1 MDFFEKLSK
10 TVAQGI
16 DRAKFEADKFQKVS
30 RIQGELNEIK
40 RTLDSTMI
48 DLGFRAYDLYR
59 AGQISSPSVAELV
72 ETIDELRS
80 HLVVQE
86 DALKEVQAIL
96 YEEPD
101 VPEKP
106 PSTQTITIEKETPSQ
121 PPPLHQGPPPP
132 PPATGTKA
140 CPSCGFQ
147 MPLRARFCPR
157 CGHHVGS

>member
-16 DRAKFEADKFQKVS
+16 DRAKFEADKFQKIS

-59 AGQISSPSVAELV
+59 AGQISSASVAELV
-72 ETIDELRS
+72 EAIDELRS
-80 HLVVQE
+80 HLVVKE
-86 DALKEVQAIL
+86 DALKEAQAVI
-96 YEEPD
+96 YEEPE

-106 PSTQTITIEKETPSQ
+106 PATQTIMIEKEPPS
-121 PPPLHQGPPPP
+121 LHQGPPPP

-140 CPSCGFQ
+140 CPACGFQ

-157 CGHHVGS
+157 CGHHVGN